1 MTTLSR
7 NALVPYSPSEMYD
20 LVNEIERYP
29 EFLPWCKST
38 EVHERSEAEVK
49 ATIELAKGGIHKSFS
64 THNRMQPGKMIEIR
78 LVEGPFS
85 HLHGFWRF
93 DPLGESASKV
103 SMDMEFDFSNQLLGM
118 AVGPVF
124 GQIVS
129 TLVDAF
135 FKRAR
140 EVYGTR

>member
-38 EVHERSEAEVK
+38 EVHERSEDEVK

-103 SMDMEFDFSNQLLGM
+103 SMDMEFDFSNRLLGM

-135 FKRAR
+135 VKRAR